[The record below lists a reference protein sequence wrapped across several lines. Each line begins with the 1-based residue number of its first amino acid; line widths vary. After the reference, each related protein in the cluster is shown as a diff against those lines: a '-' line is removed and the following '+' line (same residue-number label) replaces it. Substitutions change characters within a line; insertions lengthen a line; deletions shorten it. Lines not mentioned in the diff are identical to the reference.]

1 MEQFIPAW
9 TRNNKKGTVP
19 FRTIAIRVRSRQ
31 RDLLDGDAP
40 WRHFAVVTNMGWQ
53 GDRLLRWQR
62 EKQGTVELGHGVMKN
77 DLGGGVLPC
86 SRFGANAAW
95 WRLNVLAFNLL
106 ALMKTAALPDELATA
121 RPKTLRFRLLN
132 VAGRLVHHARG
143 WVLKLFA
150 GLPFAQAYVEAR
162 QRLLG
167 LLRRR
172 RAARLA
178 A

>member
-86 SRFGANAAW
+86 SRFGANA
-95 WRLNVLAFNLL
+95 VVSHPSPP
-106 ALMKTAALPDELATA
+106 AASRETP
-121 RPKTLRFRLLN
+121 P
-132 VAGRLVHHARG
+132 VAVA
-143 WVLKLFA
+143 
-150 GLPFAQAYVEAR
+150 
-162 QRLLG
+162 
-167 LLRRR
+167 RRR
-172 RAARLA
+172 PGLCPIPGPWCVPDVLQTSAYQ
-178 A
+178 